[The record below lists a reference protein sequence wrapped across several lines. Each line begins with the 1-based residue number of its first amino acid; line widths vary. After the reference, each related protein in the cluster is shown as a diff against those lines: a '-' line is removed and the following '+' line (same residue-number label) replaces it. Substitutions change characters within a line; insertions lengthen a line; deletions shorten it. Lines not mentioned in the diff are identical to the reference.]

1 MELQDMV
8 DLLHIYDATEELERL
23 KNTLLNVELAQGYDS
38 SLLGEYKRVGDVIMR
53 NSPIFD
59 PNEDFETQRLG
70 RVLND
75 RTMSYEER
83 ARIILG
89 EKD

>member
-1 MELQDMV
+1 MGD
-8 DLLHIYDATEELERL
+8 
-23 KNTLLNVELAQGYDS
+23 
-38 SLLGEYKRVGDVIMR
+38 DVIMR

-59 PNEDFETQRLG
+59 SNKDFETQSLV

-83 ARIILG
+83 ANIILG
-89 EKD
+89 ERD